1 MNKSSSPPTSAV
13 AALSAL
19 AQLQQRPEWHSAS
32 PEQRVILQRI
42 AAQRDQRLLARLE
55 RAQHRARLA
64 SSQQVNAD
72 APLLERISVFA
83 RLHPAVTA
91 AAATSLGLMV
101 GPRRIGRLVQAS
113 LPTLLPLLAK
123 MRR

>member
-1 MNKSSSPPTSAV
+1 MNKSTPSSTNAV

-19 AQLQQRPEWHSAS
+19 AQLQQRPEWQTAS

-42 AAQRDQRLLARLE
+42 AAQRDQRLLVRLE
-55 RAQHRARLA
+55 RTQQQVRRA
-64 SSQQVNAD
+64 SSQQVDAD
-72 APLLERISVFA
+72 APLLERLSSFA
-83 RLHPAVTA
+83 RLHPALTA